1 MTTELALK
9 ARYRKDYK
17 APSFDIKTVDLEF
30 YLNDTRT
37 RVVNTMQVE
46 RKEEGADLILD
57 GEKLE
62 LVGVQLNGLLLVAGK
77 DYETS
82 ASTLIIFNPPEQFSL
97 RVENIINPSANTA
110 LEGLYKSGGVYCSQC
125 EAEGFRFITYFLD
138 RPDVLAVYTTT
149 IYAPN
154 NGQYPYLLSNGNKV
168 SEGTTENG
176 LNWVTWHDPFPKPCY
191 LFALVAGD
199 FDCLEDSFTTAE
211 GRVVQ
216 LLLYVDKGNLSQADY
231 AMASLKNS
239 MDWDEKRFGLS
250 YDLDIYMI
258 VAVDFFNMGAMENK
272 GLNVFNAKYVLADP
286 ASATDQDFIN
296 VEAVIGHEYFHNW
309 TGNRVTCR
317 DWFQLSL
324 KEGLTVFRE
333 QEFSADSGMGAV
345 NRIQDVR
352 IMRTHQFEEDAGP
365 TAHAIR
371 PDKVVEMNNFYTV
384 TIYNKGAEVVR
395 MLHTL
400 LGEQGFQAGMR
411 EYITQQ
417 DGQAATCEDFV
428 QAMEV
433 ANDKDF
439 NQFRRWYS
447 QAGTP
452 EISIAT
458 NFKRR
463 TKTFSVTITQVSD
476 RPSNAPFH
484 IPIKVEFINAAGI
497 QVQPP
502 ELPASGVIELTDAI
516 QTFEFTGFK
525 EQPIFA
531 PLADFSAP
539 VKLVDRRETDELIT
553 ITRYAQD
560 PFLRWDAV
568 QQLYVQALKEAIEH
582 NTPVDLPIALIDALK
597 AALTD
602 PVSDPALTALLL
614 QIPSEEGLAT
624 EFSLIPV
631 DAIERVITELYH
643 FLSETLNTELM
654 LAWQRCWQQG
664 GASEFSYAATAI
676 AARMLSN
683 TCLIFMAANYNDQQ
697 VSSAIVQQFE
707 AKQSMTLVF
716 GALQAAVHNG
726 HPLAT
731 ELLTRFES
739 DWRHNPLVM
748 DKWLSVQATVR
759 NVSTPKRVQ
768 KLTEHEAFNWG
779 NPNRIYALMAS
790 FSHNFGQL
798 HRADGAGYQL
808 LVTAIKR
815 LNTAN
820 PQVASRLLSPLLKWR
835 RLDPVRQQQLTKQLT
850 KLREMPNLAP
860 DLFEKIEQSFLD

>member
-1 MTTELALK
+1 MSLNLAPK

-37 RVVNTMQVE
+37 RVISTMQVE
-46 RKEEGADLILD
+46 RQEEGADLILD

-62 LVGVQLNGLLLVAGK
+62 LVSVLLNGKPLIAGH
-77 DYETS
+77 DYEMS
-82 ASTLIIFNPPEQFSL
+82 PSTLTIFNPPEQFSL
-97 RVENIINPSANTA
+97 QIENLINPSANTA
-110 LEGLYKSGGVYCSQC
+110 LEGLYKSDGVYCSQC
-125 EAEGFRFITYFLD
+125 EAEGFRSITYFLD

-149 IYAPN
+149 IYTPD
-154 NGQYPYLLSNGNKV
+154 NGKYPYVLSNGNKI
-168 SEGTTENG
+168 SEGQTENG
-176 LNWVTWHDPFPKPCY
+176 CNWVKWHDPFPKPAY

-211 GRVVQ
+211 GRKVLLQ
-216 LLLYVDKGNLSQADY
+216 LFVDKGNLNKAGF
-231 AMASLKNS
+231 AMESLKNS
-239 MDWDEKRFGLS
+239 MAWDEQRFGLS
-250 YDLDIYMI
+250 YDLDIYMV

-272 GLNVFNAKYVLADP
+272 GLNVFNAKYVLAEP

-333 QEFSADSGMGAV
+333 QEFSADRGMRPV

-411 EYITQQ
+411 EYIAQQ
-417 DGQAATCEDFV
+417 DGKAATCEDFV
-428 QAMEV
+428 RAMEV
-433 ANDKDF
+433 ANDKDL

-452 EISIAT
+452 ELRMTT
-458 NFKRR
+458 NYKRR
-463 TKTFSVTITQVSD
+463 GGKFTVTIEQLSD

-484 IPIKVEFINAAGI
+484 IPLKVEFVTASAEAFH
-497 QVQPP
+497 PP
-502 ELPASGVIELTDAI
+502 ELPENSLLELVDAV
-516 QTFEFTGFK
+516 QSFEFTGFTEK
-525 EQPIFA
+525 PVFA

-539 VKLVDRRETDELIT
+539 VKLIDCRDTADLIT
-553 ITRYAQD
+553 IASYAED

-568 QQLYVQALKEAIEH
+568 QQLYIQALKEAIEH
-582 NTPVDLPIALIDALK
+582 ESKVVLPEALIVTLKVALS
-597 AALTD
+597 D
-602 PVSDPALTALLL
+602 DNIDPAITALLL
-614 QIPSEEGLAT
+614 QTPSEEGLAT
-624 EFSLIPV
+624 EFDTIPV
-631 DAIERVITELYH
+631 EAIDRVVTELHGY
-643 FLSETLNTELM
+643 LSEHLSDELL
-654 LAWQRCWQQG
+654 LAWQRSWQQG
-664 GASEFSYAATAI
+664 GGSDFSHSSMAI

-683 TCLIFMAANYNDQQ
+683 ACLNFMAVNH
-697 VSSAIVQQFE
+697 SSIEIKAAISKQFD

-716 GALQAAVHNG
+716 GALQAAVHNE
-726 HPLAT
+726 HPLAKG
-731 ELLTRFES
+731 LLSRFES
-739 DWRHNPLVM
+739 DWLETPLVM
-748 DKWLSVQATVR
+748 DKWLAVQATIRSNAV
-759 NVSTPKRVQ
+759 VDSVQ
-768 KLTEHEAFNWG
+768 KLIEHGAFNWG
-779 NPNRIYALMAS
+779 NPNRIYALLAS
-790 FSHNFGQL
+790 FSHNFCQL
-798 HRADGAGYQL
+798 HQANGSGYRL
-808 LVTAIKR
+808 LISAIKR

-835 RLDPVRQQQLTKQLT
+835 RLDPERQEL
-850 KLREMPNLAP
+850 LRELLSELRKLPNLAP

>member
-125 EAEGFRFITYFLD
+125 EAEGFRCITYFLD

-149 IYAPN
+149 IYTPG
-154 NGQYPYLLSNGNKV
+154 NGQYPYLLGNGNKIA
-168 SEGTTENG
+168 EGKTEEG
-176 LNWVTWHDPFPKPCY
+176 CRWVKWHDPFPKPAY

-199 FDCLEDSFTTAE
+199 FDCLEDSYTTAD
-211 GRVVQ
+211 GRKVLLQ
-216 LLLYVDKGNLSQADY
+216 LFVDKGNLNKADF
-231 AMASLKNS
+231 AMQSLKNA
-239 MDWDEKRFGLS
+239 MVWDEERFGLS
-250 YDLDIYMI
+250 YDLDIYMV

-309 TGNRVTCR
+309 TGNRITCR

-333 QEFSADSGMGAV
+333 QEFSADRGMRAV

-400 LGEQGFQAGMR
+400 LGEQGFQAGIR
-411 EYITQQ
+411 EYIVQQ
-417 DGQAATCEDFV
+417 DGKAATCEDFV
-428 QAMEV
+428 RAMEV

-452 EISIAT
+452 ELRIT
-458 NFKRR
+458 TDYKRR
-463 TKTFSVTITQVSD
+463 GGKLTVTIEQLSD

-484 IPIKVEFINAAGI
+484 IPIKAEFVTASTDTFL
-497 QVQPP
+497 PP
-502 ELPASGVIELTDAI
+502 ELPENGVIELVDAI

-525 EQPIFA
+525 EKPVFA

-539 VKLVDRRETDELIT
+539 VKLIDRRDTDDLIM
-553 ITRYAQD
+553 ITRYAED

-568 QQLYVQALKEAIEH
+568 QQLYVQALKNAIEQD
-582 NTPVDLPIALIDALK
+582 TEVVLPEALITALK
-597 AALTD
+597 AALSD
-602 PVSDPALTALLL
+602 ANIDPAITALLL

-624 EFSLIPV
+624 EFDLIPV
-631 DAIERVITELYH
+631 DAIERVMTELHCY
-643 FLSETLNTELM
+643 LSECLNVELL
-654 LAWQRCWQQG
+654 LAWQRVWQQG
-664 GASEFSYAATAI
+664 SGSELNHSSMAI

-683 TCLIFMAANYNDQQ
+683 ACLNFMAVNH
-697 VSSAIVQQFE
+697 SSIEIKAAISKQFD

-716 GALQAAVHNG
+716 GALQAAVHNE
-726 HPLAT
+726 HPLAKG
-731 ELLTRFES
+731 LLSRFES
-739 DWRHNPLVM
+739 DWLDTPLVM
-748 DKWLSVQATVR
+748 DKWLAVQATIRSNAV
-759 NVSTPKRVQ
+759 VDSVQ
-768 KLTEHEAFNWG
+768 KLIEHGAFNWG
-779 NPNRIYALMAS
+779 NPNRIYALLAS
-790 FSHNFGQL
+790 FSHNFAQL
-798 HRADGAGYQL
+798 HRVNGDGYRL

-820 PQVASRLLSPLLKWR
+820 PQVAARLLSPLLKWR
-835 RLDPVRQQQLTKQLT
+835 RLDPKRQEQ
-850 KLREMPNLAP
+850 LRELLLELRNMPNLAP